1 MSSRDI
7 RARFPQVRLELLVP
21 DFLGDRG
28 CVEQVARLPIEVFG
42 HNLETVQSLYPKV
55 RAAADYQ
62 RSLEVLRIAAAARG
76 SGPLRIK
83 TGVMVGL
90 GETDEELAALFAD
103 AADAGVDILTIGQYL
118 RPSWDNLP
126 VARYCEPAQFET
138 LAGLARQK
146 GIAVV
151 QAGPY
156 VRSSYLAESVF
167 REGEKNLTR
176 P

>member
-1 MSSRDI
+1 M
-7 RARFPQVRLELLVP
+7 
-21 DFLGDRG
+21 
-28 CVEQVARLPIEVFG
+28 EQVARLPIEVFG

-118 RPSWDNLP
+118 RPSWENLP
-126 VARYCEPAQFET
+126 VARYCEPAHFET
-138 LAGLARQK
+138 LAGLARERGLQSSR
-146 GIAVV
+146 
-151 QAGPY
+151 QARTCAAPTS
-156 VRSSYLAESVF
+156 RRASSA
-167 REGEKNLTR
+167 RGRKI
-176 P
+176 